1 LTNNRETS
9 VGSVVKGKACP
20 NYPIVNFWI
29 KDIVCTGD
37 ENVMEK
43 CSFTT
48 DNITNWRLIDD
59 CDANSCIELVCNPPG
74 ATT

>member
-1 LTNNRETS
+1 
-9 VGSVVKGKACP
+9 
-20 NYPIVNFWI
+20 
-29 KDIVCTGD
+29 
-37 ENVMEK
+37 MEK

-74 ATT
+74 GMNLIF